1 MSLALEQAIKQRNL
15 EAIMS
20 LMFEPELPV
29 LKTGFRT
36 ENELWD
42 FKSDCPPPGKAH
54 LSAWADLAKETL
66 SFHNK
71 RGGILFFGISDS
83 DYKFCGATT
92 RLDSKLINDQLRK
105 FIGDRIWVDFHREF
119 IQQDQRY
126 LGVALIPPRGPLLEK
141 FKIDAPTDTNGKR
154 KFRKGYSAIREGD
167 SSKILDFKSLSQY
180 SRDLFFPT
188 YGKIYEIDEPFFRI
202 LGPEYKQFV
211 MRDDYGVEI
220 EHTIRDPRTAI
231 AAVTGIGG
239 VGKTAISTWATLRA
253 YECNDFD
260 FIVSITAKDRELTS
274 TGITALKP
282 DLTSFENLLDNI
294 LYVLDFQEKKGLP
307 IDDKERAVREII
319 EGTKGLLYVDNL
331 ETVDDKR
338 IIAFLDNLPLGVHAI
353 TTSRRTSVKVSTRP
367 IEIGPFKE
375 KEVVNFI
382 KILSQEPGLN
392 YLKNLTDAEAI
403 RIGHSCDHIPLAIRW
418 TLSKSN
424 SAAEA
429 VTKSE
434 TFAQTGKHGE
444 ELLEFSFRGIFS
456 SMPGPEKAIL
466 NVLSV
471 FQKPLPIEAILVGT
485 ELTSYKL
492 QDTLETL
499 TNDSLVQNIFD
510 PSLNDYVYTTL
521 PIVKTFVT
529 NELKKQPKIS
539 EKIRKNLSNY
549 YEAKDI
555 KDTEERVVVREL
567 RQGTKDM
574 GSSLVDLAKS
584 AEKRMDIEGAKDLYD
599 QAIARD
605 PTNWKVLK
613 ESAEFYRHKLA
624 DLSMAIQLYDQAT
637 AYSPAHGPNRALIF
651 RERGMLYR
659 DSGLPDAT
667 DIAIEC
673 FLIAYEISP
682 HDRYTIHAL
691 AHMYDRKGQSEQ
703 VINLLEPLR
712 THHSKIT
719 RQKSLPLLLKAYQRQ
734 EDILKA
740 AEVKE
745 EIRLLEEDSSSD
757 IKHNIE

>member
-1 MSLALEQAIKQRNL
+1 MSSGLEQAIKQRNL
-15 EAIMS
+15 KAIMD
-20 LMFEPELPV
+20 LMFETGSPV
-29 LKTGFRT
+29 LKTGYKT

-42 FKSDCPPPGKAH
+42 FKSDCPLPGKAH
-54 LSAWADLAKETL
+54 LNAWADLAKEIL
-66 SFHNK
+66 CFHNK
-71 RGGILFFGISDS
+71 SGGILFFGISDN
-83 DYKFCGATT
+83 DYNFYGATI

-105 FIGDRIWVDFHREF
+105 FIGDRIWIDFYREF
-119 IQQDQRY
+119 IQLDQRY
-126 LGVALIPPRGPLLEK
+126 LGVALIPPRGPLIEK
-141 FKIDAPTDTNGKR
+141 FRIDAPRDSDGKR

-167 SSKILDFKSLSQY
+167 SCKILDFKALSQY

-211 MRDDYGVEI
+211 MRDDYGAQI
-220 EHTIRDPRTAI
+220 EQTIRDSRTAI

-239 VGKTAISTWATLRA
+239 VGKTAISTWAAIRA
-253 YECNDFD
+253 YECKDFD

-274 TGITALKP
+274 AGIAALKP

-294 LYVLDFQEKKGLP
+294 LYVLDFQEKKTLS
-307 IDDKERAVREII
+307 IDDKEKAVREII
-319 EGTKGLLYVDNL
+319 EGTNGLLYVDNL

-338 IIAFLDNLPLGVHAI
+338 IITFLDNLPLGVHAI
-353 TTSRRTSVKVSTRP
+353 TTSRRTSVRVSARP

-375 KEVVNFI
+375 NEVVKFI
-382 KILSQEPGLN
+382 KILSEEPGLT
-392 YLKNLTDAEAI
+392 YLKELTDSEAI
-403 RIGHSCDHIPLAIRW
+403 RVGHSCDHIPLAIKW
-418 TLSKSN
+418 TLCKSR

-429 VTKSE
+429 IAKSE
-434 TFAQTGKHGE
+434 KFAQTGKHGE
-444 ELLEFSFRGIFS
+444 ELLQFSFRGIFS

-471 FQKPLPIEAILVGT
+471 FQRPLPIEAILVGT

-521 PIVKTFVT
+521 PIVKAFVN
-529 NELKKQPKIS
+529 NELYSQPRVS

-555 KDTEERVVVREL
+555 KSVEERVIVREL
-567 RQGTKDM
+567 RQGTKDV

-584 AEKRMDIEGAKDLYD
+584 AEKRNDIEGAKDLYD
-599 QAIARD
+599 QAIIRD
-605 PTNWKVLK
+605 PTNWKALK
-613 ESAEFYRHKLA
+613 EFAEFYRHKLVNP
-624 DLSMAIQLYDQAT
+624 SMAIQLYDQA
-637 AYSPAHGPNRALIF
+637 AANAPVHGPDRALIF

-673 FLIAYEISP
+673 FLIAYKISP
-682 HDRYTIHAL
+682 NDRITIHAL
-691 AHMYDRKGQSEQ
+691 AHMYDRKGQFGK

-712 THHSKIT
+712 KHHSKLT
-719 RQKSLPLLLKAYQRQ
+719 RKKSLPLLLKAYQSNG
-734 EDILKA
+734 DMLK
-740 AEVKE
+740 EV
-745 EIRLLEEDSSSD
+745 EIKDEICLLENDPEC
-757 IKHNIE
+757 KF